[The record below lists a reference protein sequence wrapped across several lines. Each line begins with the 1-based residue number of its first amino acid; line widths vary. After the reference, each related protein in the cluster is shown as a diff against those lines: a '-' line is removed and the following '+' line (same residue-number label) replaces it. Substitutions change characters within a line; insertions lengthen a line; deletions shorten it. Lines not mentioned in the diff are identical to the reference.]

1 MSPTCEAQ
9 GVATVTRAD
18 NARAAAEDSLE
29 DYAFRYVPRTFRRW
43 SAGAVGVTALGSIAF
58 LADFSIGASIGI
70 EHGTN
75 NAVLGILLASV
86 TIFLVGLPIAYYAAR
101 YNLDLDLIA
110 RGSGFGY
117 YGSSITTVIF
127 AIFTCIF
134 FALEGAI
141 MAQGIQVATGIPLP
155 FGYLISTVVV
165 IPIVIYG
172 MRALERLQ
180 FWTTPLWLALALLPL
195 LWVIVSDPGAVR
207 AFVAF
212 TGNTDG
218 ELDFGAIVA
227 SAAVCFALTPQLAE
241 QIDVI
246 RAMPPRT
253 RANIR
258 SWWTSL
264 LFAGPGWVLFSGLK
278 QVAGVFLAVYL
289 FTRIDPA
296 LGGRATEPVLQFV
309 GLYTSMM
316 PEWLAIGLALILVV
330 IAQVKINVTN
340 AYSGSLAWSNVYTRL
355 TKTYPGRSLFVL
367 FNLAIALALMWMD
380 VFSLIAFV
388 LSLYANVVMAWLV
401 TIAADIAINKH
412 LLRLSPKYPEF
423 RRGMLHDW
431 NPVGLVSVGLASV
444 LSLTAFG
451 GAFGAD
457 VRPYSVLIAIGV
469 AVITTPLMA
478 IATRGRFYLR
488 RQTDGIL
495 SPILDADGNPSGE
508 RLRCHVTGYTFERPD
523 MLASAERGPN
533 GELQYVS
540 SLALTLDASDRYVL
554 PPEPAPVSRKATN
567 RAVRASGPGASGG
580 KGE

>member
-1 MSPTCEAQ
+1 M
-9 GVATVTRAD
+9 GRAD

-29 DYAFRYVPRTFRRW
+29 DYAFRYVPRSFRRW
-43 SAGAVGVTALGSIAF
+43 SAGSIGVTALGSIAF
-58 LADFSIGASIGI
+58 LADFSIGASGGI

-75 NAVLGILLASV
+75 NAVLGILFASI
-86 TIFLVGLPIAYYAAR
+86 TIFIVGLPIAYYAAR

-127 AIFTCIF
+127 AVFTCIF

-141 MAQGIQVATGIPLP
+141 MAQGLHIAIGIPLP
-155 FGYLISTVVV
+155 IGYLVSTVVV

-195 LWVIVSDPGAVR
+195 LWVIVTDPDAVS

-212 TGNTDG
+212 PGESDG
-218 ELDFGAIVA
+218 SVSFQAIVA
-227 SAAVCFALTPQLAE
+227 TAALCFALTPQLAE

-253 RANIR
+253 RLNR
-258 SWWTSL
+258 RMWWASL
-264 LFAGPGWVLFSGLK
+264 LFAGPGWVLFSGIK
-278 QVAGVFLAVYL
+278 QVIGVFLAVYL
-289 FTRIDPA
+289 ITRVDPE
-296 LGGRATEPVLQFV
+296 LGQKAAEPVRQFIA
-309 GLYTSMM
+309 LYESIM
-316 PEWLAIGLALILVV
+316 PEWLAIGLALVLVV
-330 IAQVKINVTN
+330 VAQVKINVTN

-355 TKTYPGRSLFVL
+355 TKTYPGRSVFIF

-380 VFSLIAFV
+380 VFSLISFV

-412 LLRLSPKYPEF
+412 VLRISPLFPEF
-423 RRGMLHDW
+423 RRGMLRDW
-431 NPVGLVSVGLASV
+431 NPVGLVSVSLASL
-444 LSLTAFG
+444 LSLAAFAG
-451 GAFGAD
+451 VFGED
-457 VRPYSVLIAIGV
+457 LRPLSVLIAIGV

-478 IATRGRFYLR
+478 LLTRGRYYLR
-488 RQTDGIL
+488 RQTDGIA
-495 SPILDADGNPSGE
+495 SPILDIDGNPSGE

-523 MLASAERGPN
+523 MLASAERGTF
-533 GELQYVS
+533 GETQYVS
-540 SLALTLDASDRYVL
+540 SLALTLDDSDRYLL
-554 PPEPAPVSRKATN
+554 PAEPAS
-567 RAVRASGPGASGG
+567 SQDSSPGRTAEQARRQKERG
-580 KGE
+580 

>member
-1 MSPTCEAQ
+1 MWR
-9 GVATVTRAD
+9 RAD

-29 DYAFRYVPRTFRRW
+29 DYAFRYVPRSFRRW
-43 SAGAVGVTALGSIAF
+43 SAGAIGVTALGSIAF
-58 LADFSIGASIGI
+58 LADFSIGASIGL

-86 TIFLVGLPIAYYAAR
+86 TIFLVGAPIAYYAAR

-141 MAQGIQVATGIPLP
+141 MAQGLYVALGIPLSV
-155 FGYLISTVVV
+155 GYLISTVVV

-195 LWVIVSDPGAVR
+195 LWVIVSDPDAVQ

-212 TGNTDG
+212 TGESDG
-218 ELDFGAIVA
+218 EVSFDAIVA

-253 RANIR
+253 RVNRR
-258 SWWTSL
+258 SWWASL
-264 LFAGPGWVLFSGLK
+264 LFAGPGWILFSGIK
-278 QVAGVFLAVYL
+278 QVIGVFLAVYL
-289 FTRIDPA
+289 LTRVDPELGA
-296 LGGRATEPVLQFV
+296 LAAEPVRQFI
-309 GLYTSMM
+309 GLYESIM
-316 PEWLAIGLALILVV
+316 PQWLAIGLALVLVV
-330 IAQVKINVTN
+330 VAQIKINVTN

-355 TKTYPGRSLFVL
+355 TKTYPGRAVFIF

-380 VFSLIAFV
+380 VFSLISFV

-401 TIAADIAINKH
+401 TIAADIVINKH
-412 LLRLSPKYPEF
+412 LLHISPMYPEF

-431 NPVGLVSVGLASV
+431 NPVGLVSVGLASL
-444 LSLTAFG
+444 LSLAAFSG
-451 GAFGAD
+451 LFGQD
-457 VRPYSVLIAIGV
+457 VRPFSVLIAIGV
-469 AVITTPLMA
+469 AMITTPLMA
-478 IATRGRFYLR
+478 VVTRGRYYLR
-488 RQTDGIL
+488 RQTDGIA

-523 MLASAERGPN
+523 MLASAERGAH
-533 GELQYVS
+533 GETQYVS
-540 SLALTLDASDRYVL
+540 SLALTLDDSDRYVL
-554 PPEPAPVSRKATN
+554 PAEPRSRRTRSSARPVEATRKQQG
-567 RAVRASGPGASGG
+567 RGG
-580 KGE
+580 

>member
-1 MSPTCEAQ
+1 
-9 GVATVTRAD
+9 VTRAD

-43 SAGAVGVTALGSIAF
+43 RAGAVGITALGSIAF

-86 TIFLVGLPIAYYAAR
+86 TIFIVGVPIAYYAAR

-127 AIFTCIF
+127 AVFTCIF

-141 MAQGIQVATGIPLP
+141 MAQGLQVATGIPLP
-155 FGYLISTVVV
+155 IGYLISTVVV
-165 IPIVIYG
+165 IPIVIYA

-195 LWVIVSDPGAVR
+195 LWVIVSDPEAVS
-207 AFVAF
+207 AFVSF
-212 TGNTDG
+212 TGNSDG
-218 ELDFGAIVA
+218 ELRFGAIVS

-241 QIDVI
+241 QIDYI

-253 RANIR
+253 RVNYRA
-258 SWWTSL
+258 WWTSL
-264 LFAGPGWVLFSGLK
+264 LFAGPGWVLFSGIK
-278 QVAGVFLAVYL
+278 QVVGVFLAVYL
-289 FTRIDPA
+289 FTRIDPD
-296 LGGRATEPVLQFV
+296 LGLRATEPVRQFV
-309 GLYTSMM
+309 GLYASIM

-355 TKTYPGRSLFVL
+355 TKTYPGRSVFMY

-380 VFSLIAFV
+380 VFSLISFV
-388 LSLYANVVMAWLV
+388 LSLYANVVIV
-401 TIAADIAINKH
+401 INKH
-412 LLRLSPKYPEF
+412 ILRLSPKYPEF
-423 RRGMLHDW
+423 RRGMLFDW
-431 NPVGLVSVGLASV
+431 NPVGLVSVGLASL
-444 LSLTAFG
+444 LSLAAFG
-451 GAFGAD
+451 GVFGED
-457 VRPYSVLIAIGV
+457 MRSYSVLIAIGV
-469 AVITTPLMA
+469 AVVTTPIMA
-478 IATRGRFYLR
+478 ISTRGRFYLR
-488 RQTDGIL
+488 RQTDGIA

-523 MLASAERGPN
+523 MLASAERGPH
-533 GELQYVS
+533 GETQYVS
-540 SLALTLDASDRYVL
+540 SLALTLDDSDRYVL
-554 PPEPAPVSRKATN
+554 PPEPAPARSKVPTG
-567 RAVRASGPGASGG
+567 AVGG
-580 KGE
+580 TRHRSDRGRGQ

>member
-1 MSPTCEAQ
+1 
-9 GVATVTRAD
+9 VTRAD

-29 DYAFRYVPRTFRRW
+29 DYAFRYVPRSFRRW

-155 FGYLISTVVV
+155 IGYLISTVVV

-195 LWVIVSDPGAVR
+195 LWVIVSDPEAVA
-207 AFVAF
+207 AFAAY

-218 ELDFGAIVA
+218 ALDFGAVVA

-253 RANIR
+253 RANAR

-289 FTRIDPA
+289 FTRVDPDLA
-296 LGGRATEPVLQFV
+296 GRATEPVLQFV
-309 GLYTSMM
+309 GLYASMM

-355 TKTYPGRSLFVL
+355 TKTYPGRSVFVF
-367 FNLAIALALMWMD
+367 FNLAIALGLMWMD

-401 TIAADIAINKH
+401 TIAADIAINKYV
-412 LLRLSPKYPEF
+412 LRLSPRFPEF

-444 LSLTAFG
+444 LSLAAFG
-451 GAFGAD
+451 GAFGDD

-469 AVITTPLMA
+469 ALVVTPLMA
-478 IATRGRFYLR
+478 IITGGRFYLR
-488 RQTDGIL
+488 RESDGIP
-495 SPILDADGNPSGE
+495 SPMFDADGNPSGE

-523 MLASAERGPN
+523 MLASAERGPH
-533 GELQYVS
+533 GEIQFVS

-554 PPEPAPVSRKATN
+554 PPEPKPARRAATK
-567 RAVRASGPGASGG
+567 REVRVVGRRIARGEGG
-580 KGE
+580 

>member
-1 MSPTCEAQ
+1 M
-9 GVATVTRAD
+9 TRAD

-58 LADFSIGASIGI
+58 LADFSIGASVGI

-86 TIFLVGLPIAYYAAR
+86 TIFIVGVPIAYYAAR

-127 AIFTCIF
+127 AVFTCIF

-141 MAQGIQVATGIPLP
+141 MAQGLQVATGIPLP
-155 FGYLISTVVV
+155 IGYLISTVVV

-207 AFVAF
+207 AFVSF
-212 TGNTDG
+212 TGNSDG
-218 ELDFGAIVA
+218 SVDFGAIVA

-253 RANIR
+253 RANRR

-264 LFAGPGWVLFSGLK
+264 MFAGPGWVLFSGIK
-278 QVAGVFLAVYL
+278 QVVGVFLAVYL
-289 FTRIDPA
+289 FTRVNPD
-296 LGGRATEPVLQFV
+296 LGFSATEPVRQFV
-309 GLYTSMM
+309 GLYSTIM
-316 PEWLAIGLALILVV
+316 PEWLAVGLALILVV

-355 TKTYPGRSLFVL
+355 TKTYPGRSVFMY

-380 VFSLIAFV
+380 VFSLISFV

-412 LLRLSPKYPEF
+412 VLHISPIVPEF
-423 RRGMLHDW
+423 RRGMLRDW
-431 NPVGLVSVGLASV
+431 NPVGLVSVGLASL
-444 LSLTAFG
+444 LSLAVFG
-451 GAFGAD
+451 GLFGEE
-457 VRPYSVLIAIGV
+457 VRPFSVLIAIGI

-478 IATRGRFYLR
+478 LITGGRYYLR
-488 RQTDGIL
+488 RQTDGID

-523 MLASAERGPN
+523 MLASAERGAR
-533 GELQYVS
+533 GETQYVS
-540 SLALTLDASDRYVL
+540 SLALTLDDSDRYVL
-554 PPEPAPVSRKATN
+554 PAEPTAPARRQKG
-567 RAVRASGPGASGG
+567 RGG
-580 KGE
+580 

>member
-1 MSPTCEAQ
+1 VQFAVS
-9 GVATVTRAD
+9 RAD

-43 SAGAVGVTALGSIAF
+43 SAGSIGVTALGSIAF
-58 LADFSIGASIGI
+58 LADFSIGASVGI

-75 NAVLGILLASV
+75 NAVLGILFASII
-86 TIFLVGLPIAYYAAR
+86 IFIVGLPIAYYAAR

-141 MAQGIQVATGIPLP
+141 MAQGLHIAIGIPLP
-155 FGYLISTVVV
+155 IGYLISTVVV

-172 MRALERLQ
+172 MRALARLQ

-195 LWVIVSDPGAVR
+195 LWVIVSDPDAVS

-212 TGNTDG
+212 PGESDG
-218 ELDFGAIVA
+218 ALSFDAVVA

-253 RANIR
+253 RANRR

-264 LFAGPGWVLFSGLK
+264 LFAGPGWVLFSGIK
-278 QVAGVFLAVYL
+278 QIIGVFLAVYL
-289 FTRIDPA
+289 ITRVDPE
-296 LGGRATEPVLQFV
+296 LGQRAAEPVRQFIA
-309 GLYTSMM
+309 LYESVM
-316 PEWLAIGLALILVV
+316 PEWLAIGLALVLVV
-330 IAQVKINVTN
+330 VAQVKINVTN

-355 TKTYPGRSLFVL
+355 TKTYPGRSIFIF
-367 FNLAIALALMWMD
+367 FNLVIALALMWMD
-380 VFSLIAFV
+380 VFSLISFV

-401 TIAADIAINKH
+401 TIAADIVINKH
-412 LLRLSPKYPEF
+412 ILRISPVYPEF
-423 RRGMLHDW
+423 RRGMLYDW
-431 NPVGLVSVGLASV
+431 NPVGLVSVSLASL
-444 LSLTAFG
+444 LSLAAFAG
-451 GAFGAD
+451 LLGPD
-457 VRPYSVLIAIGV
+457 LRPFSVLIAIGV
-469 AVITTPLMA
+469 AVIATPLMA
-478 IATRGRFYLR
+478 LVTRGKFYSR
-488 RQTDGIL
+488 RRTDGID
-495 SPILDADGNPSGE
+495 SSIVDADGNPSGE

-523 MLASAERGPN
+523 MLASAERGPY
-533 GELQYVS
+533 GETQYVS
-540 SLALTLDASDRYVL
+540 SLALTLDDSDRYVL
-554 PPEPAPVSRKATN
+554 PPEPA
-567 RAVRASGPGASGG
+567 SGDGDPAGRMTGRPKERGG
-580 KGE
+580 

>member
-1 MSPTCEAQ
+1 MA
-9 GVATVTRAD
+9 RAD

-29 DYAFRYVPRTFRRW
+29 DYAFRYVPRSFRRW
-43 SAGAVGVTALGSIAF
+43 SAGAIGVTALGSIAF
-58 LADFSIGASIGI
+58 LADFSIGASIGL

-86 TIFLVGLPIAYYAAR
+86 VIFLVGAPIAYYAAR

-141 MAQGIQVATGIPLP
+141 MAQGLHVALGIPLSV
-155 FGYLISTVVV
+155 GYLISTVVV

-195 LWVIVSDPGAVR
+195 LWVVVSDPNAVR

-212 TGNTDG
+212 TGESDG
-218 ELDFGAIVA
+218 EVSFQAIVA

-253 RANIR
+253 RANRR
-258 SWWTSL
+258 SWWASL
-264 LFAGPGWVLFSGLK
+264 LFAGPGWILFSGIK
-278 QVAGVFLAVYL
+278 QVIGVFLAVYL
-289 FTRIDPA
+289 LTRVDPELGA
-296 LGGRATEPVLQFV
+296 LAAEPVRQFI
-309 GLYTSMM
+309 GLYESIM
-316 PEWLAIGLALILVV
+316 PQWLAIGLALVLVV
-330 IAQVKINVTN
+330 VAQIKINVTN

-355 TKTYPGRSLFVL
+355 TKTYPGRAVFIF

-380 VFSLIAFV
+380 VFSLISFV

-401 TIAADIAINKH
+401 TIAADIVINKH
-412 LLRLSPKYPEF
+412 LLHISPMYPEF

-431 NPVGLVSVGLASV
+431 NPVGLVSVGLASL
-444 LSLTAFG
+444 LSLAAFSG
-451 GAFGAD
+451 LFGQE
-457 VRPYSVLIAIGV
+457 VRPFSVLIAIGV
-469 AVITTPLMA
+469 AMITTPLMA
-478 IATRGRFYLR
+478 VATRGRYYLR
-488 RQTDGIL
+488 RQTDGIA

-523 MLASAERGPN
+523 MLASAERGAH
-533 GELQYVS
+533 GETQYVS
-540 SLALTLDASDRYVL
+540 SLALTLDDSDRYLL
-554 PPEPAPVSRKATN
+554 PAEPRSRRVRSSARPFEASRKQQE
-567 RAVRASGPGASGG
+567 RGG
-580 KGE
+580 